1 MTMQITAI
9 SMPTWG
15 LTMEEG
21 TLVEWL
27 VPEGAHVAPGMELA
41 EIETTK
47 VTNMLEAQEA
57 GVLRRHVIAEG
68 ETRTCGALIG
78 ILADETVPDA
88 EVDAFIARFAE
99 SAAAEAALAQA
110 PEPEQL
116 DLPDGRRLRYLRVGE
131 GGTAALLIH
140 GLGGDIDAWQMTQAT
155 LAVDRAV
162 YAIDLPGHGEST
174 KEIRIGDLAELAETV
189 AHAMDALGLERAH
202 LVGHSLGAGTA
213 LQLALTHPGR
223 VASLALI
230 APVGLAEEI
239 DPTFPAEFLAAR
251 KTRDLQ
257 QCLGRLFA
265 EPSMVGREF
274 ADRVA
279 RNKRLDGAEA
289 ALSKIIAACF
299 PDGRQRTVL
308 LPALATWSA
317 DNPAIPVTVIWGE
330 EDAILSPDPLGQ
342 LPASVAAFLLPGV
355 GHMPQLEAAKKVN
368 AILSAHVGAAA

>member
-88 EVDAFIARFAE
+88 EIDAFIARFAK
-99 SAAAEAALAQA
+99 SAAAEASAQA

-140 GLGGDIDAWQMTQAT
+140 GLGGDLDAWQMIQAS

-189 AHAMDALGLERAH
+189 VHAMDALGLERAH

-213 LQLALTHPGR
+213 LQLALTHPAR

-265 EPSMVGREF
+265 DPSMVGREF
-274 ADRVA
+274 ADQVA

-289 ALSKIIAACF
+289 ALSKIVAACF

-308 LPALATWSA
+308 LSA
-317 DNPAIPVTVIWGE
+317 FAAWRVENPAIPVTVVWGE
-330 EDAILSPDPLGQ
+330 KDAILSPDPLGQ
-342 LPASVAAFLLPGV
+342 LPASVVAFLLPGV
-355 GHMPQLEAAKKVN
+355 GHMPQLEAVKEVN
-368 AILSAHVGAAA
+368 AILSANMGAAA

>member
-1 MTMQITAI
+1 MQITPI

-27 VPEGAHVAPGMELA
+27 VPEGARVVPGMELA
-41 EIETTK
+41 EIETAK
-47 VTNMLEAQEA
+47 VTNMLEAQED
-57 GVLRRHVIAEG
+57 GVLRRHVITAG
-68 ETRTCGALIG
+68 ETRACGALIG
-78 ILADETVPDA
+78 VLADETVLDA

-99 SAAAEAALAQA
+99 SAAGKASAQA
-110 PEPEQL
+110 PEPRQL

-140 GLGGDIDAWQMTQAT
+140 GFGGDLDAWQMIQAS
-155 LAVDRAV
+155 LAIDRAV

-174 KEIRIGDLAELAETV
+174 KEIRTGDLAELAETV
-189 AHAMDALGLERAH
+189 VQAMDALGLERVH

-230 APVGLAEEI
+230 APLGLAEGI
-239 DPTFPAEFLAAR
+239 DPTFPTEFLAAT

-257 QCLGRLFA
+257 RCLGRLFA
-265 EPSMVGREF
+265 DPAMVGREF

-289 ALSKIIAACF
+289 ALAKIVAACF
-299 PDGRQRTVL
+299 PDGHQRTVL
-308 LPALATWSA
+308 LSAFTAWSA
-317 DNPAIPVTVIWGE
+317 ENPTIPVTVVWGQ

-342 LPASVAAFLLPGV
+342 LPASVVAYLIPNV
-355 GHMPQLEAAKKVN
+355 GHMPQLEAMKEVN
-368 AILSAHVGAAA
+368 AILCAHVGAAA

>member
-1 MTMQITAI
+1 MMQITAI

-27 VPEGAHVAPGMELA
+27 VPEGARVAPGMELA

-57 GVLRRHVIAEG
+57 GVLRRHVVAEG

-78 ILADETVPDA
+78 VLADETVPDA

-99 SAAAEAALAQA
+99 SAAGDAALAPA
-110 PEPEQL
+110 PEPRQL

-131 GGTAALLIH
+131 GGTAALLVH
-140 GLGGDIDAWQMTQAT
+140 GFGGDLDAWQLIQAR

-174 KEIRIGDLAELAETV
+174 KEIRTGDLAELAETV
-189 AHAMDALGLERAH
+189 GQAMDALGLERAH
-202 LVGHSLGAGTA
+202 LVGHSLGAGTM

-230 APVGLAEEI
+230 APVGLAEAI
-239 DPTFPAEFLAAR
+239 DPTFPTEFLAAT

-257 QCLGRLFA
+257 RCLGRLFA
-265 EPSMVGREF
+265 DPAMVGREF

-279 RNKRLDGAEA
+279 RNKRLDGAET
-289 ALSKIIAACF
+289 ALSKIVAACF
-299 PDGRQRTVL
+299 PDGRQHAVL
-308 LPALATWSA
+308 LPAFASWIA
-317 DNPAIPVTVIWGE
+317 ENPAIPVTVIWGE

-342 LPASVAAFLLPGV
+342 LPASVVALLLPGV
-355 GHMPQLEAAKKVN
+355 GHMPQLEAAKEVN
-368 AILSAHVGAAA
+368 AILCAHVGGVA

>member
-1 MTMQITAI
+1 
-9 SMPTWG
+9 MPTWG

-47 VTNMLEAQEA
+47 VTNVLEAQEA

-68 ETRTCGALIG
+68 ETRSCGALIG

-99 SAAAEAALAQA
+99 SAAGEASAKAR
-110 PEPEQL
+110 EPEHL
-116 DLPDGRRLRYLRVGE
+116 GLPDGGRLRYLRVGE

-140 GLGGDIDAWQMTQAT
+140 GLGGDLDAWQITQAS

-189 AHAMDALGLERAH
+189 VQAMDALGLERAH

-213 LQLALTHPGR
+213 LQLALAHPGR

-265 EPSMVGREF
+265 DPSTMSREF

-289 ALSKIIAACF
+289 ALSKIVAACF

-308 LPALATWSA
+308 LSAFAAWIA
-317 DNPAIPVTVIWGE
+317 DNPAIPVAVVWGQ
-330 EDAILSPDPLGQ
+330 EDAILSPDPLGR

>member
-1 MTMQITAI
+1 MQITAI

-27 VPEGAHVAPGMELA
+27 VPEGTRVEPGMELA

-88 EVDAFIARFAE
+88 EVDAFIARFAD
-99 SAAAEAALAQA
+99 SAAGEATFA
-110 PEPEQL
+110 PAPAPRQL
-116 DLPDGRRLRYLRVGE
+116 DLPDGRRLRYLQVGD

-140 GLGGDIDAWQMTQAT
+140 GFGGDLDAWQMIQAS

-174 KEIRIGDLAELAETV
+174 KEIRTGDLAELAETV
-189 AHAMDALGLERAH
+189 LHAMDALGLERAH
-202 LVGHSLGAGTA
+202 LVGHSLGGGTA
-213 LQLALTHPGR
+213 LQLALAHPGR

-230 APVGLAEEI
+230 APVGLAETI
-239 DPTFPAEFLAAR
+239 DPTFPAEFLAAKR
-251 KTRDLQ
+251 ARDLQ
-257 QCLGRLFA
+257 HCLGRLFA
-265 EPSMVGREF
+265 DPSIVGREF
-274 ADRVA
+274 ADQVS

-289 ALSKIIAACF
+289 ALSKIVVACF
-299 PDGRQRTVL
+299 PDGRQRSVL
-308 LPALATWSA
+308 LPALVAWIA
-317 DNPAIPVTVIWGE
+317 KHPAIPVAVVWGQ

-342 LPASVAAFLLPGV
+342 LPASVAVHRLPGV
-355 GHMPQLEAAKKVN
+355 GHMPQLEAVKQVN